1 MHSRPCRQCGISLLI
16 NIQSL
21 ATGVDEDYRKPKN
34 LAIQLVRLLD
44 EQSIVPP
51 DRLRLI
57 ILYLLYRDGL
67 LKGDIRKLLAHA
79 QLPPQNAE
87 IIYNMDLLGARVEKP
102 LKDSKPPTPPLF
114 ALKQPANMQEQ
125 DISLSRFEPNVKR
138 MLEEQIKGT
147 LDPTIFPYT
156 RPQTD
161 TDNSSRDQI
170 AQSSLR
176 SAKPTWA
183 RTRGSGDQPR
193 QRILV
198 FMAGGATC
206 SEARAC
212 YEVSQTFNKEC
223 FLATSH
229 MLNPGLFLRQIGDLS
244 VDKRRLDIPAERPKP
259 TAPAHLFEKDPS
271 PVAKPSPPQ
280 PVKQPSAAAH
290 AAATVAFSNL
300 NLNGQAPPS
309 NGAATAQT
317 TPAKPKKE
325 KKKHRF
331 F

>member
-1 MHSRPCRQCGISLLI
+1 M
-16 NIQSL
+16 
-21 ATGVDEDYRKPKN
+21 DEDYKKPKN

-44 EQSIVPP
+44 EQSIVTP

-57 ILYLLYRDGL
+57 LLYLLYRDGL

-79 QLPPQNAE
+79 KLPPQDGE
-87 IIYNMDLLGARVEKP
+87 IIHNLDLLGARVEKP
-102 LKDSKPPTPPLF
+102 LKDAKPPTQPLF
-114 ALKQPANMQEQ
+114 ALKQPSATGEQ
-125 DISLSRFEPNVKR
+125 DVSLSRFEPNVKR

-147 LDPTIFPYT
+147 LDSTIFPYT

-161 TDNSSRDQI
+161 TDSAIRDQI
-170 AQSSLR
+170 SQSSLR

-193 QRILV
+193 QRIVV
-198 FMAGGATC
+198 FMAGGATF

-212 YEVSQTFNKEC
+212 YEVSQTSNKDV

-259 TAPAHLFEKDPS
+259 TAPAHLFEKEQP
-271 PVAKPSPPQ
+271 PVAKQPP
-280 PVKQPSAAAH
+280 PAAKQPSPAAH
-290 AAATVAFSNL
+290 AAATTAFANM
-300 NLNGQAPPS
+300 NLNGQAPAS
-309 NGAATAQT
+309 NGGATPQ
-317 TPAKPKKE
+317 PPPGKIKKE